1 MFKKK
6 KDDQQGKNTASATG
20 KKELTDEELGK
31 RAGALYHEAMAEISK
46 LLGSKPDISLIRQP
60 IYDLKERI
68 INELVSLGKTR
79 EARDAQRRQKIDAM
93 ISNALMSVNMSHFQA
108 FQDAVTFYRPKDNDL
123 ANTIAKFNII
133 TQYANFDLL
142 KKQEPKEAERL
153 GIK

>member
-6 KDDQQGKNTASATG
+6 KDAPKDKGTGSGKAAS
-20 KKELTDEELGK
+20 ELSDEEIGK
-31 RAGALYHEAMAEISK
+31 RVGKEYQDAIAEIARMA
-46 LLGSKPDISLIRQP
+46 GPKPDISLIRQP

-68 INELVSLGKTR
+68 IKDLVPLGKVR
-79 EARDAQRRQKIDAM
+79 ESRDAQHRQKVDAM
-93 ISNALMSVNMSHFQA
+93 ISSALNSVNMGHFQA

-123 ANTIAKFNII
+123 ANAIAKFNII

-153 GIK
+153 GIA